1 MGLLLK
7 RQHMRLADYDYSRA
21 GAYFVTLCAV
31 DRKCLF
37 GEVVADE
44 MRLNQIGSVVVSC
57 WGEIPKHFPNV
68 TLDEFAVMPNH
79 LHGIL
84 LLAGHARPLPVIV
97 GSFKS
102 AVSRLAGFPV
112 WQRSYW
118 DRIIRSEAELN
129 QARRYTWENPSR
141 WSTDHYR
148 AIRSNTT
155 PCIGTCPE

>member
-7 RQHMRLADYDYSRA
+7 RQHIRLAGCDYSRV

-37 GEVVADE
+37 GEIVADA
-44 MRLNQIGSVVVSC
+44 MRLNQIGTVVASC

-68 TLDEFAVMPNH
+68 TLDEFVVMPNH

-84 LLAGHARPLPVIV
+84 LLGDAVAGHARPLPVIV

-129 QARRYTWENPSR
+129 QARRYTGENPSR
-141 WSTDHYR
+141 W
-148 AIRSNTT
+148 
-155 PCIGTCPE
+155 

>member
-7 RQHMRLADYDYSRA
+7 RQHMRLAGYDYSRV

-31 DRKCLF
+31 DQEGLF
-37 GEVVADE
+37 GEIVADK
-44 MRLNQIGSVVVSC
+44 MCLNQIGTVVASC

-68 TLDEFAVMPNH
+68 ALDEFVVMTNH

-84 LLAGHARPLPVIV
+84 LLADGMAGHARPLPVIV
-97 GSFKS
+97 GSFKA

-118 DRIIRSEAELN
+118 DRVIRGEAELN
-129 QARRYTWENPSR
+129 QVRRYIAENPSR
-141 WSTDHYR
+141 WSTD
-148 AIRSNTT
+148 S
-155 PCIGTCPE
+155 

>member
-1 MGLLLK
+1 MGI
-7 RQHMRLADYDYSRA
+7 RLAGYDYSRV

-37 GEVVADE
+37 GEIVAGE
-44 MRLNQIGSVVVSC
+44 MRLNQIGTLVASC

-68 TLDEFAVMPNH
+68 TLDEFVVMPNH

-84 LLAGHARPLPVIV
+84 LLGDAVAGHARPLPVIV

-118 DRIIRSEAELN
+118 DRIIRS
-129 QARRYTWENPSR
+129 
-141 WSTDHYR
+141 
-148 AIRSNTT
+148 
-155 PCIGTCPE
+155 

>member
-1 MGLLLK
+1 MGI
-7 RQHMRLADYDYSRA
+7 RLAGYDYSRV

-37 GEVVADE
+37 GEIVAGE
-44 MRLNQIGSVVVSC
+44 MRLNQIGMLVASC
-57 WGEIPKHFPNV
+57 WGEIPKHYPNV
-68 TLDEFAVMPNH
+68 TLDEFVVMPNH

-84 LLAGHARPLPVIV
+84 LLGDAVDGHTRPLPVIV

-129 QARRYTWENPSR
+129 QARRYTRENPSR
-141 WSTDHYR
+141 W
-148 AIRSNTT
+148 
-155 PCIGTCPE
+155 

>member
-1 MGLLLK
+1 MAVLLK
-7 RQHMRLADYDYSRA
+7 RQHIRLAGYDYSRV

-31 DRKCLF
+31 DRKRLF
-37 GEVVADE
+37 GEIVADE
-44 MRLNQIGSVVVSC
+44 MRLSQIGSVVVSS

-68 TLDEFAVMPNH
+68 TPDEFVVMPNH

-84 LLAGHARPLPVIV
+84 LLGDVEAGHARLLPVIV

-102 AVSRLAGFPV
+102 AVSRLAGFPI

-129 QARRYTWENPSR
+129 QARRYIEENPFR
-141 WSTDHYR
+141 WSTD
-148 AIRSNTT
+148 
-155 PCIGTCPE
+155 P

>member
-1 MGLLLK
+1 MGVLLK
-7 RQHMRLADYDYSRA
+7 RQHIRLAGYDYSRA

-37 GEVVADE
+37 GAIVADE
-44 MRLNQIGSVVVSC
+44 MRLNQSGTVVVSC
-57 WGEIPKHFPNV
+57 WGEIPKHFPHV
-68 TLDEFAVMPNH
+68 TLDEFVVMPNH

-84 LLAGHARPLPVIV
+84 LLEDVMAGHARPLPVIV

-129 QARRYTWENPSR
+129 QARRYIGENPSR
-141 WSTDHYR
+141 WSTD
-148 AIRSNTT
+148 
-155 PCIGTCPE
+155 P